1 MIFVVSQY
9 PIFALLVWNQNDTR
23 VGEEANFIRVYN
35 FFTNP
40 SNAMNNITFLFGY
53 VSVELIFC
61 LKLGGLS
68 MFSRHYCVVTFSEWA
83 DTKPF

>member
-1 MIFVVSQY
+1 MIFVVSLY
-9 PIFALLVWNQNDTR
+9 PIFALLVWNQKDTR

-53 VSVELIFC
+53 VR
-61 LKLGGLS
+61 K
-68 MFSRHYCVVTFSEWA
+68 
-83 DTKPF
+83 

>member
-9 PIFALLVWNQNDTR
+9 PIFALLIWNQKDTR

-53 VSVELIFC
+53 VIIKISFML
-61 LKLGGLS
+61 
-68 MFSRHYCVVTFSEWA
+68 
-83 DTKPF
+83 